1 MFPTGTVHHPDNER
15 LVSSLTFPLIFGRPV
30 IITARYIHIFV
41 PRRTQDWTE
50 HWTGNRGR
58 LIPRLRRITIDTWRQ
73 RKVVGD
79 GIFARRGRI
88 VYTAGPRVNYRAI
101 VEEHLTALIID
112 GTITDWGDPIITVPN
127 LVAQDSS
134 TLTVD
139 STSQ

>member
-58 LIPRLRRITIDTWRQ
+58 LIPRLRRITVDTWRQ

-101 VEEHLTALIID
+101 VEEHLTALIIA

-134 TLTVD
+134 TLTVE